1 MKIIARKLLRLG
13 NDGFSMLELMLYVAI
28 VGVVVSFAIPK
39 YNSATAMANTAKV
52 QADLQTLNTAIVMY
66 RAQNGA
72 DPASVS
78 SLSDYVVNVSSVKP
92 PSGTVMTSDGL
103 KKIEAQKYSISKNA
117 EGEAEAS
124 LGGYLAKDF
133 STVSAGEESKDAEGT

>member
-1 MKIIARKLLRLG
+1 MKKFVERLLRIG

-39 YNSATAMANTAKV
+39 YNSATAMANTAKI

-66 RAQNGA
+66 RAQNGD
-72 DPASVS
+72 DPADVS
-78 SLSDYVVNVSSVKP
+78 SLSDYVVNVGSVKP
-92 PSGTVMTSDGL
+92 PSGTVMTSAGL
-103 KKIEAQKYSISKNA
+103 KKIDAMKYTISKNA

-133 STVSAGEESKDAEGT
+133 SQASAGEASKDAE